1 MLLEGK
7 NAVVTGGS
15 RGIGAAI
22 VLSFLKQGASVSY
35 IARTEGDS
43 IAAFKDAAAASG
55 ASVSFKQCDIS
66 DRQRLSD
73 LVQELAK
80 EKGGVE
86 ILVNNAGITRDG
98 LIFRMADADWDD
110 VLNTNL
116 TSAFVTC
123 KIIAHQMIRR
133 RSGSII
139 NVSSISGLRGNGGQ
153 TNYSASKAGLVG
165 FSKSLAREVASRN
178 VRVNVVAPG
187 YIDTAMTDRLDT
199 KLKELMLGQIPMARV
214 GGPEEVANTVVFLAS
229 DLSTYVTGQV
239 IQIDGGLGM

>member
-1 MLLEGK
+1 
-7 NAVVTGGS
+7 
-15 RGIGAAI
+15 
-22 VLSFLKQGASVSY
+22 
-35 IARTEGDS
+35 
-43 IAAFKDAAAASG
+43 
-55 ASVSFKQCDIS
+55 
-66 DRQRLSD
+66 
-73 LVQELAK
+73 
-80 EKGGVE
+80 
-86 ILVNNAGITRDG
+86 

-123 KIIAHQMIRR
+123 KVIAHQMIRR

-187 YIDTAMTDRLDT
+187 YIDTAMTDGLDA

-214 GGPEEVANTVVFLAS
+214 GGPEEVADTVVFLAS